1 MAEARY
7 REGCGREAND
17 ACLQCNLGDLAFCHG
32 LPEPELRR
40 LMTIQG
46 CVRFDPQD
54 TLFNEGDGAA
64 YLFSPLN
71 GAVKTYKL
79 MADGRRQIT
88 GFFFRGDLFGFSP
101 NGLYGYTA
109 EAITG
114 VSLCRFPVAKLE
126 GIYPTAPT
134 LVREVLRRSMVKLTH
149 FHEHT
154 LLLGRKSAP
163 EKLASF
169 LLSLSQRAVER
180 GDTAS
185 PVMIPMGRADVADYL
200 GLTIETVSRTL
211 TKFKASGLLEL
222 PNPSTV
228 ALRDPGALRRIAD
241 GGA

>member
-1 MAEARY
+1 
-7 REGCGREAND
+7 
-17 ACLQCNLGDLAFCHG
+17 
-32 LPEPELRR
+32 
-40 LMTIQG
+40 
-46 CVRFDPQD
+46 
-54 TLFNEGDGAA
+54 
-64 YLFSPLN
+64 
-71 GAVKTYKL
+71 
-79 MADGRRQIT
+79 
-88 GFFFRGDLFGFSP
+88 
-101 NGLYGYTA
+101 
-109 EAITG
+109 
-114 VSLCRFPVAKLE
+114 
-126 GIYPTAPT
+126 
-134 LVREVLRRSMVKLTH
+134 MVKLTH